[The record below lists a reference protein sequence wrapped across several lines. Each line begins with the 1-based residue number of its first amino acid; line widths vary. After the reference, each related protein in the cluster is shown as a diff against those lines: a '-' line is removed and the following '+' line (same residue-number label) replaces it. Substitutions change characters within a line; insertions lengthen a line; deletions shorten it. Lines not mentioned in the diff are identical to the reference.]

1 MNCAHHQQET
11 GRKNMIKY
19 CPPVQQATNQDET
32 PPVQSERL
40 TPLLKWAGGKQHEL
54 KYILPLIPSFERYYE
69 PFIGGGAVFFSLQ
82 AQNSFIND
90 KSPELFQ
97 LYTMVAQRNSN
108 FFQIV
113 ELLLSSWQALSTF
126 VECHANE
133 LITAYTLYS
142 TNARSLEETLH
153 SLLAFIQ
160 CHHSDFTALVAPLFQ
175 PEAAH
180 FMYELQRNLFSKTRR
195 MKTLE
200 QKKWLLPERDILAN
214 IECAIKSAFYMH
226 LRHLYNHT
234 PQYQLSPAV
243 ASAIFFFVR
252 ENAYASM
259 FRYNRQGK
267 FNVPYGGI
275 SYNRKD
281 LARKIAYLRSE
292 TLQHFL
298 SQSVIENLD
307 FAAFF
312 RKHPPQTNDFIF
324 LDPPYDSEFST
335 YAQNEFSLSDQERLV
350 MYLKHHCPA
359 KFMLVIK
366 NTPTILK
373 LYDQA
378 DLNIRAFDKTYR
390 VSFQDRND
398 RHTEHLVI
406 TNY

>member
-1 MNCAHHQQET
+1 
-11 GRKNMIKY
+11 MIQY
-19 CPPVQQATNQDET
+19 RQSVQ
-32 PPVQSERL
+32 PERL
-40 TPLLKWAGGKQHEL
+40 IPLLKWAGGKQQEL
-54 KYILPLIPSFERYYE
+54 KHILPLIPPFERYYE
-69 PFIGGGAVFFSLQ
+69 PFIGGGAVFFALQ

-97 LYTMVAQRNSN
+97 LYTMVAQHNCA
-108 FFQIV
+108 FFQTL
-113 ELLLSSWQALSTF
+113 ELLLSSWQALGTL
-126 VECHANE
+126 VDCNTTE
-133 LITAYTLYS
+133 LITIYTFYA
-142 TNARSLEETLH
+142 TNACSLEETKN

-160 CHHSDFTALVAPLFQ
+160 RHYPAFLAMVAPLFQ
-175 PEAAH
+175 ADAAYFIH
-180 FMYELQRNLFSKTRR
+180 ELQQNLFSKTRR
-195 MKTLE
+195 MKSLE
-200 QKKWLLPERDILAN
+200 QKKWPLPEADILAN
-214 IECAIKSAFYMH
+214 IECALKSAFYMH

-234 PQYQLSPAV
+234 SQHQLSPAI

-259 FRYNRQGK
+259 FRYNRQGH

-307 FAAFF
+307 FATFLA
-312 RKHPPQTNDFIF
+312 KYPPQANDFIF

-335 YAQNEFSLSDQERLV
+335 YAQNEFSIHDQERLAT
-350 MYLKHHCPA
+350 YLKHSCPA

-366 NTPTILK
+366 NTPVIHK
-373 LYDQA
+373 LYEQA
-378 DLNIRAFDKTYR
+378 GLHIRTFEKTYR

-398 RHTEHLVI
+398 KKAEHLII